1 MLKLKSLA
9 LKNGK
14 MKILSYE
21 EFYNQPRLYK
31 CSDIEIETDY
41 KKIEIQQQYLSLRKR
56 HSSNFKKKK
65 FDVANSIKE
74 EMNKLIGIRE

>member
-31 CSDIEIETDY
+31 CSDIEIESDY
-41 KKIEIQQQYLSLRKR
+41 KKIEIRQQYLSLKKKY
-56 HSSNFKKKK
+56 NFYFKKKK

-74 EMNKLIGIRE
+74 EMNKLIKIRE

>member
-56 HSSNFKKKK
+56 RWITFLYGAIFFVFYTFK
-65 FDVANSIKE
+65 I
-74 EMNKLIGIRE
+74 L